1 MAEILRRAMPTSLE
15 RVDRRTLSCRYLPFG
30 VTAVAVDPMPDGTLE
45 RYHEEFAPTVLD
57 RQIAAAAK
65 AGGVLQ
71 RITLID
77 EHTSES
83 GSKVGYTVALRRES
97 DGIYGEARLLPSRID
112 DVDALLEDGINKLSV
127 EFLPHRGGTKL
138 MRDGVRLRCDAHLLK
153 VALVPQGAYE
163 GSEVLAMREAEDLVA
178 QVAAE
183 YQAEVDDLDSWLAEQ
198 TARQAEW
205 TARLSPG

>member
-1 MAEILRRAMPTSLE
+1 MADVLKRAMPTTLE
-15 RVDRRTLSCRYLPFG
+15 RVDKRTLACRYVPFG
-30 VTAVAVDPMPDGTLE
+30 VTAVAVDPTPDGGLD
-45 RYHEEFAPTVLD
+45 RYHEEFAPSVFD

-83 GSKVGYTVALRRES
+83 GSKVGYTVALRREA

-112 DVDALLEDGINKLSV
+112 DVDALLEDGIDKLSV

-138 MRDGVRLRCDAHLLK
+138 MRDGVRLRTDAHLLK

-163 GSEVLAMREAEDLVA
+163 GSEVLAMREADDLVA
-178 QVAAE
+178 QVDAE
-183 YQAEVDDLDSWLAEQ
+183 YQAVADDLDAWLAE
-198 TARQAEW
+198 AAASQAQW
-205 TARLSPG
+205 NARLHA